1 MRVYDKNRREIKVN
15 DVLKVYHFTGAR
27 RKRYYMYKIV
37 KSMTDKFKHG
47 QFLVISH
54 LPTSAG
60 SYNFKMDGEVHDN
73 IEIVQGYGGEAISFE
88 DRPKLHFTTEK
99 GE

>member
-1 MRVYDKNRREIKVN
+1 MRVYDKNRREIKVG

-27 RKRYYMYKIV
+27 CKKYYMYKIV
-37 KSMTDKFKHG
+37 ESITDKFKHG

-54 LPTSAG
+54 LPMSEG

-73 IEIVQGYGGEAISFE
+73 IEILQGFGGE
-88 DRPKLHFTTEK
+88 
-99 GE
+99 